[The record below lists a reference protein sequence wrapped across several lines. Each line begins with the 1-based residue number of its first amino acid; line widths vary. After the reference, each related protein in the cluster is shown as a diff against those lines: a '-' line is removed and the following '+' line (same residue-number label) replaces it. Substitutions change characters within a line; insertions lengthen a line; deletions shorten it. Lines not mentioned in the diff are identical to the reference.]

1 PPVRAHD
8 LAAPHLEPRRA
19 AVPPRGD
26 RRLHRDA
33 PHHRAAR
40 RRARRAE
47 PALLRP
53 PARAPG
59 GRSGRDRHA
68 RGRARGA
75 ARRGAGR
82 RHRRLDGRLVRSAR
96 GAQPVPGRRRPR
108 RARVVTLKRVDANQR
123 RTRRHAACSG
133 SASPPRTHGGSLT
146 RSTVSAC
153 MRPLAALL
161 LALLAAR
168 PAGALPLISEVF
180 YDAVGS
186 DDGLSFVEI
195 HGKPGTV
202 LDGWVLEHVNGA
214 NGEVAATLAL
224 VGVIGPSSLY
234 VVADRFADGTT
245 AVPFA
250 DLLLNFDLQNGPDSL
265 VLRSPDGV
273 VDAVGWGE
281 FGPTEFFAG
290 EGSPTIDP
298 PAGSSIARHFA
309 NLDSDD
315 NA

>member
-1 PPVRAHD
+1 MTRSPAIPLRPTPLRS
-8 LAAPHLEPRRA
+8 LAACA
-19 AVPPRGD
+19 A
-26 RRLHRDA
+26 
-33 PHHRAAR
+33 
-40 RRARRAE
+40 
-47 PALLRP
+47 
-53 PARAPG
+53 
-59 GRSGRDRHA
+59 
-68 RGRARGA
+68 
-75 ARRGAGR
+75 
-82 RHRRLDGRLVRSAR
+82 
-96 GAQPVPGRRRPR
+96 
-108 RARVVTLKRVDANQR
+108 
-123 RTRRHAACSG
+123 
-133 SASPPRTHGGSLT
+133 
-146 RSTVSAC
+146 
-153 MRPLAALL
+153 LAA
-161 LALLAAR
+161 ALGTAA
-168 PAGALPLISEVF
+168 PATAFPLISEVF

-195 HGKPGTV
+195 HGTPGTV

-315 NA
+315 NAVDFGALETPTPGSAQLVPEPGTAALTGAGALALAALQRPARRRSLR